1 MLLKTFAAIL
11 LLGFVSTAPTSDE
24 EHLTITTQYYA
35 ESLVVYT
42 GKHDIVNILV
52 PLNSLNFD
60 EDDSSESDESS
71 ESEITV
77 FFAEA
82 DIDENGKRVDQGL
95 YVLKNG
101 TAKKIL
107 ENGRDAAA
115 SGDSSKKV
123 YLAASD
129 GIYVYNQEDETA
141 TKFGSISDSIIG
153 IAQEVE
159 SDVLYILTEDNSVYK
174 VTEDGNKKTKIDDIV
189 NAQQIVLDYE
199 NNLYFYTP
207 DKKVHVYTS
216 EGVKDVTGLPS
227 NPSKITLIKPPI
239 LLDNGIPVVLDA
251 ASYIIYANG
260 TTEDYGVDIKPNAIP
275 TAYGMEAALIQ
286 YYGHNKKL
294 YEYNMLAIVLSSILE
309 ELKDFLGDKT
319 DSIQSI
325 ATQKR
330 KDLRKKA

>member
-1 MLLKTFAAIL
+1 MLLKSFAAVL
-11 LLGFVSTAPTSDE
+11 LLGLVYGAPTSDD
-24 EHLTITTQYYA
+24 EHLTITSEYYA
-35 ESLVVYT
+35 ESLVVYK
-42 GKHDIVNILV
+42 GNHDIVSILV

-60 EDDSSESDESS
+60 EDESSESDES

-101 TAKKIL
+101 KAKKIL

-115 SGDSSKKV
+115 SGDSSKTV

-129 GIYVYNQEDETA
+129 GIYVYNQEDNTA
-141 TKFGSISDSIIG
+141 VKYGSVSDSIIG

-159 SDVLYILTEDNSVYK
+159 SDVLYILTEDNTVYK
-174 VTEDGNKKTKIDDIV
+174 VTDNGNNKAKIDDIV
-189 NAQQIVLDYE
+189 NAQQIVLDYS

-216 EGVKDVTGLPS
+216 ESVKDIGGLPE
-227 NPSKITLIKPPI
+227 NPSKITLVKPPI
-239 LLDNGIPVVLDA
+239 LLDSGIPVVVDT
-251 ASYIIYANG
+251 ASYIIYENG
-260 TTEDYGVDIKPNAIP
+260 TTEDYGIDFESNTVP

-286 YYGHNKKL
+286 YYAHNKKI
-294 YEYNMLAIVLSSILE
+294 YEYNILAMVLGSILD
-309 ELKDFLGDKT
+309 ELKSFLNDKT
-319 DSIQSI
+319 ENIQNI

-330 KDLRKKA
+330 KDLRKKE